1 MDQTYGD
8 AATKV
13 SLKVMRL
20 GSQLLVAACDADL
33 LGKTLRFGKVVFEVR
48 RDFYGGSLVTVR
60 EAMEIIR
67 DAPNINLIGS
77 LIVDEALKEG
87 LVHPHAILDIAGV
100 PHTQIIR
107 F

>member
-1 MDQTYGD
+1 VDRDLDDSAM
-8 AATKV
+8 KV
-13 SLKVMRL
+13 YVKVMRM
-20 GSQLLVAACDADL
+20 GSQLLVAACDAGL
-33 LGKTLRFGKVVFEVR
+33 LGKTLRFGKIVFEVR
-48 RDFYGGSLVTVR
+48 QDFYGGSLVTVR

-87 LVHPHAILDIAGV
+87 LVHPQAILDISGV

-107 F
+107 L

>member
-1 MDQTYGD
+1 M
-8 AATKV
+8 KV
-13 SLKVMRL
+13 SLNVMRL
-20 GSQLLVAACDADL
+20 GDQHLVAACDADL
-33 LGKTLRFGKVVFEVR
+33 LGKTLRFGKIVFEVR

-77 LIVDEALKEG
+77 LIVEEALKEG
-87 LVHPHAILDIAGV
+87 LVHPHAILDISGV

-107 F
+107 L